1 MIRPK
6 AKRFIEQLHGSPE
19 MSGLSGGQCRSEQRF
34 EMTGLCLEP
43 ARRMSRSRLRCAVAA
58 AAHFCEIE

>member
-1 MIRPK
+1 MIGPK
-6 AKRFIEQLHGSPE
+6 ANRCIEQLHGSPE
-19 MSGLSGGQCRSEQRF
+19 MSGLSGDQCRSEQRF

-43 ARRMSRSRLRCAVAA
+43 PRRMSRSRLRCAA